1 MLHVKAIV
9 EFEYKATVEDEL
21 NLKVGDIITNIQQVE
36 EGWCRGQLNGNI
48 GMFPDNFV
56 KMIEEKVATS
66 KPPSKEILRMV
77 KVMFPYQP
85 ANEDELKLEPGDIVS
100 VIADEEEGWARGIL
114 KDKEGVFPTNFTE
127 IHKPKSVDNQQAEKP
142 SVETSNK
149 KGFGNIF
156 DEGPIKLRSTS
167 KTDADK
173 ILPSTDKTA
182 SLIHPVKS
190 DGGGPIIK
198 TDVVKEV
205 KRYKVIFDYNAE
217 NDDELTLTKGQVV
230 NVINM
235 DLPDAGWWLG
245 TISGPDGSVTKGVFP
260 DNFVAPLSTV
270 DEDSLKKSDIEVKTT
285 ENKTSKILENAA
297 VEAKQT
303 STKPSNQPQNSLSLK
318 RPAPKAPNTQIT
330 KPQLEKTSIPSATI
344 PETIDDMLPVTED
357 SKLTHFKRPAG
368 PKNRKRPDA
377 NNRREKAK
385 ESSNAADKEMTSS
398 VDEQEKVLEASD
410 VIEEVPTSPVGD
422 SASVT
427 SSKRD
432 HKRGG
437 IQVMPMMTTSDASIP
452 TEKPSWMKQ
461 LKSRKSDKRSS
472 PPVSSAKEET
482 KPAWLTNLAKKK
494 PQPPSPMVKPVVVSP
509 TSPTPANKPAATSV
523 PASKPAATSVPASK
537 PVATSVPANKPAA
550 TSVPAS
556 KPVAS
561 ATPASKPV
569 ETSKI
574 ELEKTRLESSDIA
587 PRSIEDDS
595 DLTNQRK
602 APKPSDVKKSNA
614 ARPLSMQFLLNTVF
628 QTSTNFQKIFSSKIF
643 FRQRNFLKHQKNQ
656 DQ

>member
-1 MLHVKAIV
+1 
-9 EFEYKATVEDEL
+9 
-21 NLKVGDIITNIQQVE
+21 
-36 EGWCRGQLNGNI
+36 
-48 GMFPDNFV
+48 
-56 KMIEEKVATS
+56 MIEEKVATS
-66 KPPSKEILRMV
+66 KPPSKEILRTV

-85 ANEDELKLEPGDIVS
+85 
-100 VIADEEEGWARGIL
+100 ADEEEGWARGIL

-127 IHKPKSVDNQQAEKP
+127 IHKPKSVDNQQAQKP
-142 SVETSNK
+142 SVGTSNK

-173 ILPSTDKTA
+173 ILPSTDKIA

-205 KRYKVIFDYNAE
+205 KKYKVIFDYNAE

-285 ENKTSKILENAA
+285 ENKTSKILENAG
-297 VEAKQT
+297 VVAKQT
-303 STKPSNQPQNSLSLK
+303 STKPQNSLSLK

-410 VIEEVPTSPVGD
+410 VIEE
-422 SASVT
+422 
-427 SSKRD
+427 
-432 HKRGG
+432 
-437 IQVMPMMTTSDASIP
+437 
-452 TEKPSWMKQ
+452 
-461 LKSRKSDKRSS
+461 
-472 PPVSSAKEET
+472 
-482 KPAWLTNLAKKK
+482 
-494 PQPPSPMVKPVVVSP
+494 
-509 TSPTPANKPAATSV
+509 
-523 PASKPAATSVPASK
+523 
-537 PVATSVPANKPAA
+537 
-550 TSVPAS
+550 
-556 KPVAS
+556 
-561 ATPASKPV
+561 
-569 ETSKI
+569 
-574 ELEKTRLESSDIA
+574 
-587 PRSIEDDS
+587 
-595 DLTNQRK
+595 
-602 APKPSDVKKSNA
+602 
-614 ARPLSMQFLLNTVF
+614 
-628 QTSTNFQKIFSSKIF
+628 
-643 FRQRNFLKHQKNQ
+643 
-656 DQ
+656 